1 MLERLI
7 AKYGILPLAVAGFV
21 LFVVLL
27 FSGIAG
33 INKIK
38 SAWHER
44 QAEKQEAIAQQAKAD
59 AKAVKADL
67 KQTDKAGEIAADTV
81 TKQDQTA
88 TGQRQNTAKAIG
100 KINERI
106 IEVPV
111 AVPVADDPI
120 VRDQVH
126 QARLSAIAAQDRL
139 QRTPGN

>member
-21 LFVVLL
+21 LFVVIL
-27 FSGIAG
+27 FSAIAG

-120 VRDQVH
+120 VRDQVR
-126 QARLSAIAAQDRL
+126 QARLSAIAAQDRV

>member
-21 LFVVLL
+21 LFVVIL
-27 FSGIAG
+27 FSAIAG

-59 AKAVKADL
+59 AKAVKADM

-120 VRDQVH
+120 VRDQVR
-126 QARLSAIAAQDRL
+126 QARLSAIAAQNRV

>member
-21 LFVVLL
+21 LFVVIL
-27 FSGIAG
+27 FSAIAG

-59 AKAVKADL
+59 AKAVKADM

-120 VRDQVH
+120 VRDQVR
-126 QARLSAIAAQDRL
+126 QARLSAIAAQDRV

>member
-7 AKYGILPLAVAGFV
+7 AKYGFLPLAVSGFV
-21 LFVVLL
+21 LFVVIL
-27 FSGIAG
+27 FSAIAG

-38 SAWHER
+38 AAWYER
-44 QAEKQEAIAQQAKAD
+44 QAERQKAIAEVAKAD

-67 KQTDKAGEIAADTV
+67 KQTERAGDIAADTV
-81 TKQDQTA
+81 SKQDRTA

-111 AVPVADDPI
+111 LVPIADDPI
-120 VRDQVH
+120 VREQVRE
-126 QARLSAIAAQDRL
+126 ARLRAQAAADRL
-139 QRTPGN
+139 SGTPGD